1 DGLGQRVLG
10 DRRDRVEVDDAGF
23 RQALLGPQRDLGGYS
38 PDARRDR
45 RHDHELA
52 NGICLVTREK
62 NDRAATRGRRQVG
75 PPDFAPTPLPIASS
89 CETPLVCSEYDL
101 GHTKKPARDRA
112 PAGRP
117 ATPGKFETAQ
127 GGWYAVAAV
136 TTGVFVEP
144 SVRLIPLG
152 GLGEIGLNMMLIESG
167 DDLIA
172 IDCGLM
178 FPDAD
183 EMPGIDYVIP
193 DFAYA
198 LAKRDGFRAV
208 FLTHGHEDHIGALPY
223 LLREARVPVFGT
235 PLTQALVAERL
246 REHGLH
252 EGADLRTMRPRD
264 RHTIGPFTVEAI
276 RVTHSIADG
285 IGLGIETPV
294 GTIVH
299 TGDFKLDPS
308 PLDGESPD
316 YRRFAE
322 LGAEGVLVLCS
333 DSTNVGRPG

>member
-1 DGLGQRVLG
+1 MI
-10 DRRDRVEVDDAGF
+10 RRPPRSTLFSYTTLF
-23 RQALLGPQRDLGGYS
+23 RS
-38 PDARRDR
+38 
-45 RHDHELA
+45 
-52 NGICLVTREK
+52 
-62 NDRAATRGRRQVG
+62 
-75 PPDFAPTPLPIASS
+75 
-89 CETPLVCSEYDL
+89 
-101 GHTKKPARDRA
+101 
-112 PAGRP
+112 
-117 ATPGKFETAQ
+117 
-127 GGWYAVAAV
+127 
-136 TTGVFVEP
+136 
-144 SVRLIPLG
+144 
-152 GLGEIGLNMMLIESG
+152 
-167 DDLIA
+167 
-172 IDCGLM
+172 
-178 FPDAD
+178 PDAD

-308 PLDGESPD
+308 PLDGEAPD
-316 YRRFAE
+316 YRR
-322 LGAEGVLVLCS
+322 V
-333 DSTNVGRPG
+333 